1 MVRENKLR
9 ILFAEDNLEDLELAE
24 RELKQNGID
33 FESKNVT
40 SPEKFIE
47 ALHNFK
53 PDIIISD
60 LKMPNFDGIQTLQYT
75 LLYNSTI
82 PFIMLT
88 GSTNEETAVACMK
101 AGATDYIIKDRLSM
115 LPFAVKEALIRKET
129 QIETQILEEKLTEEQ
144 NKFKT
149 LYQTIDLGI
158 VYQNAKGEI
167 IDANAAAER
176 ILGVS
181 IEQMRGLKSRDP
193 RWKAIHEDGSDF
205 HGDSHPAMVALRTK
219 KKVSNVV
226 MGVFNPKK
234 EKYVWIN
241 ITALPQIN
249 EKTGLAYQVYT
260 VFDDISEKKEIMDSL
275 VLSEEKFRKLFEQMP
290 EAVALHEIILDE
302 KGEPCDYRFLSIN
315 PAFEIIT
322 GLKAENII
330 GKTLLE
336 VMPQSEKYWIETYGK
351 VALTGEKVQFENF
364 SVQIGKHFNVRA
376 YSPRKGEFVTIF
388 FDISEIVAIKE
399 ELDRKNQELSKHLEE
414 KDKFFSIIAHD
425 LKSPFNGLLGL
436 SDMLAEDIEKFTKED
451 IQRIA
456 MSMKSSANHLFK
468 LLENLLEW
476 SRLQRGTIN
485 FNPELVDSNQ
495 IIEQNLSLNK
505 SLLEQKGIT
514 VKNNVPDK
522 TMVFCDVNMLQ
533 MIFRN
538 ILSNAIKFS
547 NKDGIVEIKTSSIS
561 DKWHHFIVK
570 DYGIGIEETEVENL
584 FELGKVSS
592 IHGTFGETGTGLG
605 LILCKEYVEMNKGK
619 IWIESK
625 KGEGTTVNITLPMGG

>member
-1 MVRENKLR
+1 MINEARLK

-24 RELKQNGID
+24 RELRQNGID

-40 SPEKFIE
+40 TPEKFIE

-60 LKMPNFDGIQTLQYT
+60 LKMPNFDGIQTLQYS
-75 LLYNSTI
+75 LLYDSSI

-115 LPFAVKEALIRKET
+115 LPFAVKEALLRKESLS
-129 QIETQILEEKLTEEQ
+129 ETHLLEEKLLEEQ

-149 LYQTIDLGI
+149 LYQTIDMGI

-167 IDANAAAER
+167 VDANNAAEK
-176 ILGVS
+176 ILGIS

-193 RWKAIHEDGSDF
+193 RWRAIHEDGSDF

-226 MGVFNPKK
+226 MGVYNPKK
-234 EKYVWIN
+234 DKHVWLN
-241 ITALPQIN
+241 ITALPQID

-260 VFDDISEKKEIMDSL
+260 VFEDISDKKEIMDAL
-275 VLSEEKFRKLFEQMP
+275 IKSEEKFRTLFVEMP
-290 EAVALHEIILDE
+290 EAVAHHEIILDE
-302 KGEPCDYRFLSIN
+302 NGAPCNYKFLSVN
-315 PAFEIIT
+315 PAFEEIT
-322 GLKAENII
+322 GLKSENII
-330 GKTLLE
+330 GKT
-336 VMPQSEKYWIETYGK
+336 VIDVIPDIEKYWIETYGK
-351 VALTGEKVQFENF
+351 VALTGQPIQFENF
-364 SVQIGKHFNVRA
+364 NSAIGKHFNVRA

-388 FDISEIVAIKE
+388 FDITESITIKE
-399 ELDRKNQELSKHLEE
+399 EIKRKNEELLKHITV

-436 SDMLAEDIEKFTKED
+436 SDMLSDDIEKFTKED

-456 MSMKSSANHLFK
+456 KSMKSSANHLFK

-485 FNPELVDSNQ
+485 FNPVACDANQ

-505 SLLEQKGIT
+505 SLLEQKGIL

-522 TMVFCDVNMLQ
+522 TMVLCDVNMLQ

-547 NKDGIVEIKTSSIS
+547 NKDGKVEIKTNSIS
-561 DKWHHFIVK
+561 GKWQLFIIK
-570 DYGIGIEETEVENL
+570 DYGFGISEDEIENL
-584 FELGKVSS
+584 FKLDRISS
-592 IHGTFGETGTGLG
+592 NVGTSGETGTGLG
-605 LILCKEYVEMNKGK
+605 LILCKEYIEMNKGK
-619 IWIESK
+619 IWVESK
-625 KGEGTTVNITLPMGG
+625 PDEGTTVNFTLPIP

>member
-1 MVRENKLR
+1 MNKETRLR
-9 ILFAEDNLEDLELAE
+9 ILFAEDNMEDLELAE
-24 RELKQNGID
+24 RELRQNGID
-33 FESKNVT
+33 YESKNVIT
-40 SPEKFIE
+40 PEKFIE

-75 LLYNSTI
+75 LLYDSTI

-115 LPFAVKEALIRKET
+115 LPFAVKEALIRKES
-129 QIETQILEEKLTEEQ
+129 QIETQFLEEKLLEEQ
-144 NKFKT
+144 SKFKT
-149 LYQTIDLGI
+149 LYQTIDIGI

-176 ILGVS
+176 MLGIS

-205 HGDSHPAMVALRTK
+205 PGDSHPAMVALRTK

-226 MGVFNPKK
+226 MGVYNPKK
-234 EKYVWIN
+234 EKHVWLN
-241 ITALPQIN
+241 ITALPQID
-249 EKTGLAYQVYT
+249 EKSGLAYQVYT
-260 VFDDISEKKEIMDSL
+260 VFDDISEKKEIIDSL
-275 VLSEEKFRKLFEQMP
+275 FISEEKYRTLFHQMP
-290 EAVALHEIILDE
+290 EAAALHEIILND
-302 KGEPCDYRFLSIN
+302 KGIPCDYRFISVN
-315 PAFEIIT
+315 PAFEEIT
-322 GLKAENII
+322 GLKAEDII
-330 GKTLLE
+330 GKTVLE
-336 VMPQSEKYWIETYGK
+336 VLPTVESFWIETYGN
-351 VALTGEKVQFENF
+351 VALTGNQVQFENYNV
-364 SVQIGKHFNVRA
+364 STGKHFSVSA
-376 YSPRKGEFVTIF
+376 YSPKKGEFVSIF
-388 FDISEIVAIKE
+388 YDITESVAIKE
-399 ELDRKNQELSKHLEE
+399 EINRKNEELSRHIKE

-436 SDMLAEDIEKFTKED
+436 SDMLAEDFDRFTKED
-451 IQRIA
+451 IQRMA
-456 MSMKSSANHLFK
+456 KSMKSSANHLFK

-485 FNPELVDSNQ
+485 FKPVIVDSNQ
-495 IIEQNLSLNK
+495 ILEQNLSLNK
-505 SLLEQKGIT
+505 SLLDQKGIII
-514 VKNNVPDK
+514 KNNVPDK

-547 NKDGIVEIKTSSIS
+547 NKGGSVEIKTNTIS
-561 DKWHHFIVK
+561 DKWQHFIIK
-570 DYGIGIEETEVENL
+570 DYGNGIDENEIENL
-584 FELGKVSS
+584 FKLDKVTSN
-592 IHGTFGETGTGLG
+592 IGTLGETGTGLG
-605 LILCKEYVEMNKGK
+605 LILCREYIEKNNGK

-625 KGEGTTVNITLPMGG
+625 KGEWTIVNFTLPLK